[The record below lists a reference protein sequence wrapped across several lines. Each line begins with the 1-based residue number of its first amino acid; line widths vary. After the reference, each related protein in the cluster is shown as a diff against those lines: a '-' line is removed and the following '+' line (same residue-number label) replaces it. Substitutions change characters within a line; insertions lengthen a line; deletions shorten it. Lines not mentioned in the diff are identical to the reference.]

1 MRWDSVH
8 DGREVFLA
16 CMQALCAPGTA
27 IDLPRTPGLSDR
39 RELDGAAAI
48 LLALLDRGL
57 ALGVSG
63 SVAAQRM
70 AASLC
75 SLTGARCTD
84 IGRANWVLVDGHAG
98 EAITCAPRGSAF
110 APETGATVVIA
121 ASGDTVPML
130 VLGPGVPGV
139 NRTAIPL
146 DLAAVRAF
154 STANAQSPCGV
165 DLLVVNGNQVTGLP
179 RSVTVRTG

>member
-1 MRWDSVH
+1 MH

-16 CMQALCAPGTA
+16 CMKALCSPGTA
-27 IDLPRTPGLSDR
+27 IDVPCTPGLDDR
-39 RELDGAAAI
+39 CELDGAAAI
-48 LLALLDRGL
+48 LLALLDQGL

-63 SVAAQRM
+63 SREAQQM

-75 SLTGARCTD
+75 GLTGALCTD
-84 IGRANWVLVDGHAG
+84 IAQANWVLVDGGAD

-110 APETGATVVIA
+110 APETGATIVIA
-121 ASGDTVPML
+121 ASGDPVPMSL
-130 VLGPGVPGV
+130 VGPGIPGV
-139 NRTAIPL
+139 NRTAISL

-154 STANAQSPCGV
+154 AAANAQSPCGV

-179 RSVTVRTG
+179 RSVTVRTN